1 MPGFLLKLNVVPV
14 GAVVRLAG
22 EGAGGGAV
30 GNGAD
35 AQRLQQPLVHGVA
48 AVAQEDVRQLGEK
61 RERERGEVSRVK
73 RVRDLEMR

>member
-1 MPGFLLKLNVVPV
+1 
-14 GAVVRLAG
+14 
-22 EGAGGGAV
+22 
-30 GNGAD
+30 
-35 AQRLQQPLVHGVA
+35 VA